1 MVISVCTEG
10 GDAAMTRRALGFA
23 LVSIFIIGIFA
34 CTREEGMDMH
44 VAPDVA
50 ERLAV
55 YAPFEMR
62 IPNDLLDERDRE
74 TLCELY
80 RAAKVMDEIFLRQV
94 SGDNTALREKIVAA
108 GDGELI
114 TFFDLNFGPWDRLRE
129 NEPFIG
135 QSEKPLG
142 ADFYPLDMTTEEF
155 DAWISAHPEDKKAF
169 EEEFTVIRRTAEG
182 GLEAVPYSLEYAE
195 PLDEAA
201 AHLERAA
208 DLSKNESLSNYLN
221 LRAKAFKTDD
231 YFESDMAWMDVEGN
245 LLDVTIGPYEVYEDN
260 LFNYKAAFEAFICVR
275 DPEESLKLDGLKRY
289 LVKMEKNL
297 PIEDRYKN
305 LGRGTASPISVVD
318 LVFSAGDTKAG
329 VQTIAFNLPNDVRV
343 HEAKGSK
350 KVMLRNMCEA
360 KFEKILRPIAEKV
373 LDPELLPLVTFEA
386 YFNHILLHEFSHGLG
401 PGRITLEDGSETTAD
416 KALREYHSTVE
427 EAKADVVGQHNF
439 YYLIDEGFYENRL
452 ERETAAT
459 FLAGFFRSVRF
470 GAESAHGRANMI
482 AFNYLREKGVYR
494 RDESTGRWSVDFE
507 RSKGAVR
514 ELSRTILMLQA
525 LGDYGGSKEFVERY
539 SVMGKDVSA
548 SLSQL
553 GDIPIDILP
562 RFAIEKEF
570 DE

>member
-1 MVISVCTEG
+1 MV
-10 GDAAMTRRALGFA
+10 RRPLGFV
-23 LVSIFIIGIFA
+23 LISIVVIGIFA

-44 VAPDVA
+44 VAPDMA
-50 ERLAV
+50 ERLAA
-55 YAPFEMR
+55 YAVFEMKV
-62 IPNDLLDERDRE
+62 PHDLLDERDQE
-74 TLCELY
+74 TLRELY
-80 RAAKVMDEIFLRQV
+80 LAAKVMDELFLRQV
-94 SGDNTALREKIVAA
+94 SRDNVALREKVVAT
-108 GDGELI
+108 GNEELI
-114 TFFDLNFGPWDRLRE
+114 TFFELNFGPWDRLRD

-135 QSEKPLG
+135 QSEKPIG
-142 ADFYPLDMTTEEF
+142 AEFYPLDMTKEEF
-155 DAWISAHPEDKKAF
+155 DSWLSAHPEDRKSF
-169 EEEFTVIRRTAEG
+169 ESEFTVIRRATEG
-182 GLEAVPYSLEYAE
+182 GLEAVAYSAEYE
-195 PLDEAA
+195 GLLDQAA

-208 DLSKNESLSNYLN
+208 DLSKNESLAHYLN

-245 LLDVTIGPYEVYEDN
+245 ILDVTIGPYEVYEDN
-260 LFNYKAAFEAFICVR
+260 LLNYKAAFEAFICVR
-275 DPEESLKLDGLKRY
+275 DPEESRKLDGLKGY

-297 PIEDRYKN
+297 PIENRYKN
-305 LGRGTASPISVVD
+305 LDRGTASPISVVD
-318 LVFSAGDTKAG
+318 LIFGAGDTKAG

-360 KFEKILRPIAEKV
+360 KFEKILKPIAEKV
-373 LDPELLPLVTFEA
+373 LVPELLPFVTFEA
-386 YFNHILLHEFSHGLG
+386 YFGHVLLHEFSHGLG
-401 PGRITLEDGSETTAD
+401 PGRITLSDGTETTAD
-416 KALREYHSTVE
+416 KALRECHSTIE

-439 YYLIDEGFYENRL
+439 YYLIGEGFYENRL

-482 AFNYLREKGVYR
+482 AFNYLKEKGAYR

-507 RSKGAVR
+507 RAKGAVR
-514 ELSRTILMLQA
+514 ELSSKILMLQA
-525 LGDYGGSKEFVERY
+525 LGDYGGSKEFIEQY
-539 SVMGKDVSA
+539 GVMGKDVSE
-548 SLSQL
+548 SISKL